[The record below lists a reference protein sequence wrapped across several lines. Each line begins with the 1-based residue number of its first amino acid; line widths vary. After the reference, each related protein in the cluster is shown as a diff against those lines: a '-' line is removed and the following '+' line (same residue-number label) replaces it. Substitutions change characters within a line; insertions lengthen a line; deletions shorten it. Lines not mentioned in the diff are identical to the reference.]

1 MQVSV
6 GSGRSFAFRL
16 LVSLLVAVAAYA
28 LVCAP
33 ADARSIRVASAGPG
47 PEEFDGVDVYQ
58 YGPKKPRRVLVL
70 MPGTGGGAGN
80 FALVA
85 KDLVRRVDGLAVWSV
100 DRRSQPLEDTSRF
113 EQALA
118 GEITPDAAFDYY
130 LGWITNGGQP
140 ADHYRF
146 FDTDDAPFA
155 TEWGMGTALDDVR
168 RVVSRARGTGPRRP
182 KVFLG
187 GHSLGA
193 SLAAAYAAWDFDGRA
208 GFKDLAGIVMIDGG
222 LLGSFDAYDL
232 EEAQEQVA
240 TLEDDPFL
248 DLLGIGIP
256 ESAGLFAEAGAIFA
270 GADPDG
276 AATTIQ
282 EFPLLP
288 EAFKPDVP
296 VTNRGLLGYVFDRD
310 SSPEELALLH
320 VNAGGLADQGDPR
333 DWIEGGVTRSADL
346 AKVFGREPAN
356 GVEWFFPRR
365 LTIDTNGADQM
376 RQNDVAEYLG
386 LRLEHTREIDIPIY
400 AFQTDLTNGG
410 VLTGAKRLVK
420 RARTTPKQ
428 SLLVDGDPR
437 FSHLDPLTATPA
449 KNLFAQSV
457 ARFLRR

>member
-1 MQVSV
+1 MQGSV
-6 GSGRSFAFRL
+6 GAVWVRPARL
-16 LVSLLVAVAAYA
+16 VVAIAVAVALLLTLAGS
-28 LVCAP
+28 
-33 ADARSIRVASAGPG
+33 ADARSIRVASPGPG
-47 PEEFDGVDVYQ
+47 PDEFDGVDVYQ
-58 YGPKKPRRVLVL
+58 YGPKKPRKVLVL
-70 MPGTGGGAGN
+70 MPGTSGGAGN

-85 KDLVRRVDGLAVWSV
+85 KDLVRRVDGLAVWAL

-130 LGWITNGGQP
+130 LGWITNGGEP
-140 ADHYRF
+140 TDHYRF
-146 FDTDDAPFA
+146 FDTDDAPYA
-155 TEWGMGTALDDVR
+155 VDWGMQTALDDARAVVR
-168 RVVSRARGTGPRRP
+168 KAKAAGPKRP
-182 KVFLG
+182 KVYLG

-208 GFKDLAGIVMIDGG
+208 GFEDLAGIVMIDGG

-232 EEAQEQVA
+232 EQAQEQMA

-270 GADPDG
+270 RLDPDG
-276 AATTIQ
+276 AATTLQ

-288 EAFKPDVP
+288 ASFKPDVP
-296 VTNRGLLGYVFDRD
+296 VTSRALLGYVFDRD
-310 SSPEELALLH
+310 TSPQDLRLLH

-333 DWIEGGVTRSADL
+333 DWVEGGVTTSAAL
-346 AKVFGREPAN
+346 AKTFGREPAN

-365 LTIDTNGADQM
+365 LTIDTNGANQM
-376 RQNDVAEYLG
+376 RQNEVAEYLG
-386 LRLEHTREIDIPIY
+386 LRLEHTNEIDIPIY

-410 VLTGAKRLVK
+410 VLMGAERLVR
-420 RARTTPKQ
+420 RARTTSKQ

-437 FSHLDPLTATPA
+437 FSHLDPLTATPS
-449 KNLFAQSV
+449 KNLFAKTV
-457 ARFLRR
+457 ASFLRR